1 MMRCCMRVCL
11 SSSHLLL
18 LSSSRS
24 IRTRDACY
32 RANPKQHVT
41 LMHPAPPSPNAPV
54 PVSPGRWLD
63 GSWLSCPSERSPA
76 ATHTAAQRHRIIY
89 VRHTWL
95 CPAGPTPTSAL
106 FSAFRFIRVVSL
118 LCPAYFYLRT
128 LSLRRENLPPI
139 QFCN

>member
-1 MMRCCMRVCL
+1 MIHQSLTNTRWHLLSPELNMMRCCMRVCL

-63 GSWLSCPSERSPA
+63 GSWLSCPSDRPPPP
-76 ATHTAAQRHRIIY
+76 TQRHRIICT
-89 VRHTWL
+89 VHMALSGGAHTL
-95 CPAGPTPTSAL
+95 VC
-106 FSAFRFIRVVSL
+106 FSAFHFIRVVYAPHFS
-118 LCPAYFYLRT
+118 T
-128 LSLRRENLPPI
+128 
-139 QFCN
+139 